1 MEATEKQRKKNKP
14 PRYPAGHLLTAGAL
28 GAVLL
33 ISLILPSEQAVAT
46 KHTTVTLELP
56 LTAGEAEAIQHAATA
71 TTATTITEPPAPAP
85 AEAAPV
91 ASWQDY
97 TVRSGDNLSLIFQ
110 RAGLNDR
117 IMYEVISNK
126 EAAQSLKRL
135 HPGQTLSLNLGRQ
148 GQLNQLRYQTDRLSH
163 ELYSRTDAGFQRDM
177 VTRQPDVITAFRH
190 ADITSSLFLA
200 GQSAG
205 MEPSLIME
213 LANIFGWD
221 VDFALD
227 IREGDSF
234 SLVYEE
240 RYLDG
245 EKLDN
250 GAILAAE
257 FVNQGKKF
265 RAVRYTDL
273 NGNAHFYTP
282 EGDSMRKEFLRTPV
296 DFARISSHFNL
307 KRKHPVLHSIR
318 AHKGTDYAASKGT
331 PIRSTGD
338 GKVIHAGR
346 KGGYGNAVIVQHGQT
361 YRTLYAHMSKFARGV
376 RAGTRVKQ
384 GQVIGYV
391 GSTGLATGPHLHYE
405 FYVNGAVRNPV
416 TVPLPK
422 ANAVNRKELARFH
435 AQTSTAL
442 AALENYQRSTQ
453 LANLDR

>member
-1 MEATEKQRKKNKP
+1 MEATEKQRKNNKK
-14 PRYPAGHLLTAGAL
+14 PRYPIGHLLTAGAL
-28 GAVLL
+28 GAALL
-33 ISLILPSEQAVAT
+33 ISLLLPSESAIAT
-46 KHTTVTLELP
+46 KHATLTLELP
-56 LTAGEAEAIQHAATA
+56 LSKSEPIALDDTPITA
-71 TTATTITEPPAPAP
+71 TETSALPLESPEYTTPEPA
-85 AEAAPV
+85 
-91 ASWQDY
+91 WQDF

-117 IMYEVISNK
+117 VMYEVIANK
-126 EAAQSLKRL
+126 EASDSLKRL
-135 HPGQTLSLNLGRQ
+135 HPGQILSFQVAADGKLDSLK
-148 GQLNQLRYQTDRLSH
+148 YQTNRLSH
-163 ELYSRTDAGFQRDM
+163 ELYRRTDTGFERDLI
-177 VTRQPDVITAFRH
+177 TRTPDLITAFRH
-190 ADITSSLFLA
+190 ADINSSLFLA

-221 VDFALD
+221 IDFALD
-227 IREGDSF
+227 IRAGDSF
-234 SLVYEE
+234 SVVYQE

-265 RAVRYTDL
+265 RAVRYEDEK
-273 NGNAHFYTP
+273 GNAHYYTP

-307 KRKHPVLHSIR
+307 RRKHPVLHSIR
-318 AHKGTDYAASKGT
+318 AHKGTDYAASRGT
-331 PIRSTGD
+331 PIRATGD

-346 KGGYGNAVIVQHGQT
+346 KGGYGNAVIIQHGQT

-376 RAGTRVKQ
+376 RNGSRIKQ
-384 GQVIGYV
+384 GQIIGYV

-422 ANAVNRKELARFH
+422 ANAIARAELARFH

-442 AALENYQRSTQ
+442 AALEDYQRTSQ
-453 LANLDR
+453 LAQLGR

>member
-1 MEATEKQRKKNKP
+1 MEATEKQRKNNKQ

-28 GAVLL
+28 GAALL
-33 ISLILPSEQAVAT
+33 LSLALPSKEAGAT
-46 KHTTVTLELP
+46 KHATVALELP
-56 LTAGEAEAIQHAATA
+56 LTAT
-71 TTATTITEPPAPAP
+71 PAPEPLPPETLSVPLPEVATVQAP
-85 AEAAPV
+85 AAPPEPQ
-91 ASWQDY
+91 WREF

-117 IMYEVISNK
+117 VMYDVISNK
-126 EAAQSLKRL
+126 EAASSLKRL
-135 HPGQTLSLNLGRQ
+135 HPGQTLSFNLDDNGT
-148 GQLNQLRYQTDRLSH
+148 LAQLRYQTDRLSH
-163 ELYSRTDAGFQRDM
+163 ELYSRTDSGFKRDTI
-177 VTRQPDVITAFRH
+177 TRQPDIITAFRH

-227 IREGDSF
+227 IRSGDSF

-257 FVNQGKKF
+257 FINQGKKF

-273 NGNAHFYTP
+273 NGNSHFYTP

-307 KRKHPVLHSIR
+307 KRKHPVLHTIR
-318 AHKGTDYAASKGT
+318 AHKGTDYAASRGT

-346 KGGYGNAVIVQHGQT
+346 KGGYGNTVIVQHGQT

-376 RAGTRVKQ
+376 RNGSRVKQ
-384 GQVIGYV
+384 GQIIGYV

-422 ANAVNRKELARFH
+422 ANAVDRKELARFH

-442 AALENYQRSTQ
+442 AALENYQRTSQ
-453 LANLDR
+453 LARLDN

>member
-1 MEATEKQRKKNKP
+1 MEATEKQRKNNKQ
-14 PRYPAGHLLTAGAL
+14 PRYPMGHLLTAGAL
-28 GAVLL
+28 GGALL
-33 ISLILPSEQAVAT
+33 VSLMLPSEQAVAT
-46 KHTTVTLELP
+46 KHATVALELP
-56 LTAGEAEAIQHAATA
+56 LNAEPLPDDALTLTEADKAA
-71 TTATTITEPPAPAP
+71 
-85 AEAAPV
+85 V
-91 ASWQDY
+91 ASVPATELAVAPEPDWQEF

-117 IMYEVISNK
+117 EMYEVIANK
-126 EAAQSLKRL
+126 AAADSLKRL
-135 HPGQTLSLNLGRQ
+135 HPGQTLGF
-148 GQLNQLRYQTDRLSH
+148 QLAPDGKLARLKYQTNRLSH
-163 ELYSRTDAGFQRDM
+163 EIYERTEGGFKRDEI
-177 VTRQPDVITAFRH
+177 TRTPDLITAFRH

-227 IREGDSF
+227 IRAGDSF
-234 SLVYEE
+234 SLVYQE

-273 NGNAHFYTP
+273 NGNSHYYTP

-307 KRKHPVLHSIR
+307 RRKHPVLHSIR
-318 AHKGTDYAASKGT
+318 AHKGTDYAASRGT
-331 PIRSTGD
+331 PIRATGD

-346 KGGYGNAVIVQHGQT
+346 KGGYGNAVIIQHGQT

-376 RAGTRVKQ
+376 RHGSRVKQ
-384 GQVIGYV
+384 GQIIGYV

-422 ANAVNRKELARFH
+422 ANAVAKAEKARFF
-435 AQTSTAL
+435 AQTATAL
-442 AALENYQRSTQ
+442 ATLEDYQRSSQ
-453 LANLDR
+453 LAQVNQ